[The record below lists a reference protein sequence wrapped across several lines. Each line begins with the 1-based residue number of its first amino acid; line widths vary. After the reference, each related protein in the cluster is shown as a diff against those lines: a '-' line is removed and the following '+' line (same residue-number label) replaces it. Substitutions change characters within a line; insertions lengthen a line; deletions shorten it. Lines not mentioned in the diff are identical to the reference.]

1 MREKFAYIKKKL
13 YLCTQISN
21 YEDMTTKT
29 KKIPKTAYGQPGGN
43 KPGKA
48 TQFGQPG
55 GNPPGNQS
63 IAVNQR
69 EFYRWVESK
78 ATQDELLAYAND
90 ETKPAMRRNFVNA
103 CLNAVNQE
111 NPDLYF
117 DLTNQTHGLPK
128 QVIEQTNL
136 PEVKIV
142 LE

>member
-1 MREKFAYIKKKL
+1 
-13 YLCTQISN
+13 
-21 YEDMTTKT
+21 MTKAKT

-43 KPGKA
+43 QPGRA

-55 GNPPGNQS
+55 GNPPCQGS
-63 IAVNQR
+63 VAANQR

-78 ATQDELLAYAND
+78 ASEEELKAYAAD
-90 ETKPAMRRNFVNA
+90 KTKPALRRNFVKAVLNTINA
-103 CLNAVNQE
+103 GD
-111 NPDLYF
+111 PGLYF

-128 QVIEQTNL
+128 QVIERTNL